1 MSEAVSLHILDREY
15 TVGCADGERDSLLS
29 AAHLLDE
36 KMRDVRGGN
45 RMASIDRIAILAAL
59 DIAHEFQQTSKNHA
73 ARDQALETAI
83 SRLTRRLDEVLAA
96 SHLA

>member
-15 TVGCADGERDSLLS
+15 TVGCADGESDSLL
-29 AAHLLDE
+29 AAARLLDE
-36 KMRDVRGGN
+36 KMREVRNGN

-59 DIAHEFQQTSKNHA
+59 DIAHEFQQVSKTHA
-73 ARDQALETAI
+73 ARDHALETAI
-83 SRLTRRLDEVLAA
+83 SRLTQRLDDVLAA